1 MKIPVGNFGNA
12 LPNQVQARNVGQGTS
27 GIIAQGL
34 GQLADTASAID
45 ERNTQQIEQEEVRK
59 KILINHDYEQQGR
72 IDKLKAENS
81 FSSTMLDIGNQTT
94 RIKQQ
99 VLNDS
104 KTRLDADKEIQDLA
118 DTQWQTLERD
128 MPFKDIPEFKA
139 RYQSQIDGQR
149 ASLMPIS
156 IRAGENAEMVLIEQ
170 SAAINSRNPDRK
182 LGTEAFT
189 KTLQNSNISNAKKS
203 EWAFAFVGTQDKTEL
218 NARLL
223 QARDAQ
229 DITVIDEM
237 LSDLNSDKTYR
248 GLDARTIDAYKA
260 QAMSLRSQLTN
271 AAQLQVAKQSK
282 VAETTS
288 NQFVSNVLTGQL
300 IAPEEI
306 DRVRQQVAGT
316 DFAPVVESYL
326 KNYASIQRFKDLPIA
341 QQESEFAQM
350 EAVRKSTPSTDPKA
364 VASIHN
370 AYKQAM
376 TEKRTM
382 AASNPVTYVAEQGL
396 YNPQPINPISILTPD
411 GGSQV
416 GSIIADRVQAL
427 TAAQE
432 KDPSIGLNPLQES
445 ELQGMKQV
453 VGRMDSDQ
461 KLQFFGQVAGQ
472 LKHVPQ
478 GQDAYGRFVA
488 QIAGKDTLL
497 RVAAVAELGNLKSNL
512 GTRVSAAILEGQQIL
527 KDKSTVMPSDES
539 MREAFNDYVGAAITG
554 QSRAD
559 QFEVFKAVHASYAK
573 TRNVRYDTSKDGID
587 KGLAEIALDVATGGI
602 YTQDVKYATGAY
614 GKTAK
619 EWKVMKPYGMQ
630 DEPFELRMNA
640 GLEAVAKKYN
650 TTKENLDSYRLQQ
663 RRGNDRQ
670 YDLIGENGQPLV
682 INGVRVTLD
691 LGK

>member
-59 KILINHDYEQQGR
+59 KVLINREYEQQDR
-72 IDKLKAENS
+72 IHKLKAENNL
-81 FSSTMLDIGNQTT
+81 SSTMLDIGNQATL
-94 RIKQQ
+94 IKQQ
-99 VLNDS
+99 VLNGA
-104 KTRLDADKEIQDLA
+104 KTRIDADKEIQDLA

-128 MPFKDIPEFKA
+128 MPFKDIPEFKT
-139 RYQSQIDGQR
+139 RYQGQIDGQR
-149 ASLMPIS
+149 ATLMPIS

-248 GLDARTIDAYKA
+248 GLDAKTIDAYKA

-316 DFAPVVESYL
+316 DFAPVVDNYL
-326 KNYASIQRFKDLPIA
+326 KSYAGIQRFKDLPIA
-341 QQESEFAQM
+341 EQESEFATM
-350 EAVRKSTPSTDPKA
+350 EALRKNTPSSNPKA
-364 VASIHN
+364 QEAIHN

-376 TEKRTM
+376 TEKKAM
-382 AASNPVTYVAEQGL
+382 AASNPVSYVAEQGL
-396 YNPQPINPISILTPD
+396 YKPEPINALAILTPD
-411 GGSQV
+411 GGKQV
-416 GSIIADRVQAL
+416 ASIVADRVQTL
-427 TAAQE
+427 IAAQQ

-445 ELQGMKQV
+445 ELQGVKQV
-453 VGRMDSDQ
+453 FSQMNSDQ
-461 KLQFFGQVAGQ
+461 KLQFFGQMVSE

-478 GQDAYGRFVA
+478 GAKAYGSFLGQVA
-488 QIAGKDTLL
+488 GSDNLL
-497 RVAAVAELGNLKSNL
+497 RLAGMARYRNLRGDQGTDVA
-512 GTRVSAAILEGQQIL
+512 TTIL
-527 KDKSTVMPSDES
+527 KGQEIIKSKATILPRDNALLV
-539 MREAFNDYVGAAITG
+539 AFNDYVGNAITG
-554 QSRAD
+554 SSRAD
-559 QFEVFKAVHASYAK
+559 AFETYKAIHAGLAFDKAVNY
-573 TRNVRYDTSKDGID
+573 TSPEELVDES
-587 KGLAEIALDVATGGI
+587 LSNSALSLATGGI
-602 YTQDVKYATGAY
+602 YDQ
-614 GKTAK
+614 GKK
-619 EWKVMKPYGMQ
+619 QGYSDWKVLMPYGW
-630 DEPFELRMNA
+630 DEDKFEDAIQAKLPALANQGVA
-640 GLEAVAKKYN
+640 VSVLEDLPLLQAPG
-650 TTKENLDSYRLQQ
+650 KEGRYYFLDGMR
-663 RRGNDRQ
+663 
-670 YDLIGENGQPLV
+670 PLL
-682 INGVRVTLD
+682 NKQ
-691 LGK
+691 GKPIILEVK